1 VFLKKI
7 AFAFLV
13 CLLPQVAFAISD
25 GSDFLVIPSAEVLG
39 DKAFQVRGTFGYH
52 RTNCAGYGEQ
62 MCDKFPF
69 ISSFRMGLLNSFE
82 FGVQFGSTVS
92 LDVKTQTN
100 KAYSLVP
107 AFALGARAFVQSP
120 EAYFYSIPKS
130 ARKEQTG
137 EFYGIAQWGGDLWKL
152 LGGISV
158 FPTMEADEV
167 APLWGYEQGLG
178 SQRLSIIYEGFFR
191 HGFSHHN
198 IGFSFK
204 PIKSLQISA
213 GASEFYRY
221 FFTEDGDF
229 KFRTKNR
236 SAATGYRSP
245 GLYASIAI
253 NAGPKPSISQKSDI
267 DSLRKQLV
275 AQENEL
281 AKVRTRVDILE
292 AEKTNSSINIIL
304 RREFQEIVNGYKAD
318 EFRPDSL
325 LTKEQLFMDR
335 GPIAKNFVLKEAMDD
350 ASAQESRITAI
361 RIMSHFPDSNFLEP
375 LGKIVADGSNQS
387 IAREA
392 ALALGT
398 INTPESRKI
407 LSAVANQTQGI
418 VRETIIEIMGTL

>member
-13 CLLPQVAFAISD
+13 CLLPQIAFAISD
-25 GSDFLVIPSAEVLG
+25 GSDFLVIPSAEVSG
-39 DKAFQVRGTFGYH
+39 DKAFQIRGTLGH
-52 RTNCAGYGEQ
+52 HKTNCAGYGES
-62 MCDKFPF
+62 MCNKFPF
-69 ISSFRMGLLNSFE
+69 VSSLRFGLFNSFE
-82 FGVQFGSTVS
+82 LGIQFGSTVS
-92 LDVKTQTN
+92 LDAKAQIN

-107 AFALGARAFVQSP
+107 AFAFGARAFVQSP

-137 EFYGIAQWGGDLWKL
+137 EFYGVAQWGGNLWNL
-152 LGGISV
+152 LGGVSV
-158 FPTMEADEV
+158 FPTMDANAV

-178 SQRLSIIYEGFFR
+178 TQKLSIIYEGFFR

-198 IGFSFK
+198 MGLSFK
-204 PIKSLQISA
+204 PVKSLQISA

-229 KFRTKNR
+229 KFRTQNS
-236 SAATGYRSP
+236 SATTGYRSP
-245 GLYASIAI
+245 GIYVSIAI

-267 DSLRKQLV
+267 DSLRKQLA
-275 AQENEL
+275 AQGTEL
-281 AKVRTRVDILE
+281 SNMRTRVDILE
-292 AEKTNSSINIIL
+292 AEKTNSSTNIQL
-304 RREFQEIVNGYKAD
+304 QRGFQEIVNGYKAD
-318 EFRPDSL
+318 EFKPDSL

-335 GPIAKNFVLKEAMDD
+335 GPVAKNFVLKEAMDD
-350 ASAQESRITAI
+350 ASAQENRITAI
-361 RIMSHFPDSNFLEP
+361 RIMSHFPDSAFLEP

-407 LSAVANQTQGI
+407 LSAVANQTKGI

>member
-1 VFLKKI
+1 MFLKKI

>member
-1 VFLKKI
+1 
-7 AFAFLV
+7 
-13 CLLPQVAFAISD
+13 
-25 GSDFLVIPSAEVLG
+25 
-39 DKAFQVRGTFGYH
+39 
-52 RTNCAGYGEQ
+52 
-62 MCDKFPF
+62 
-69 ISSFRMGLLNSFE
+69 MGLLNSFE